1 MRLESLL
8 AAALDEMEI
17 RDNVIIE
24 LYNIIK
30 VFLLIRSYLTIL
42 EVKSIVTIRKNGG
55 IDVKGNLILNC
66 HDIGLVILN
75 CLLFYLYSWVN
86 TLILSSLKA

>member
-8 AAALDEMEI
+8 AAALDEMER

-30 VFLLIRSYLTIL
+30 VFLLIRKI
-42 EVKSIVTIRKNGG
+42 I
-55 IDVKGNLILNC
+55 
-66 HDIGLVILN
+66 
-75 CLLFYLYSWVN
+75 
-86 TLILSSLKA
+86 